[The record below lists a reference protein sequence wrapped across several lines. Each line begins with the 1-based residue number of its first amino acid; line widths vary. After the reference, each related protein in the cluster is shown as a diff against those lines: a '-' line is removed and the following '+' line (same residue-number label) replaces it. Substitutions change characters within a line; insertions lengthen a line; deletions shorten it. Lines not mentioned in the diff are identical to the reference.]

1 MRWTNSRSSSEG
13 ESTFLNGSPESC
25 DAIICAHK
33 KCGLLYDAAPFAS
46 EFMGTFVLCLT
57 VSLSSGLENFADL
70 AVGASLMA
78 GVFMGGHISG
88 AHHNPAVTLAIWL
101 TGYQK
106 KGMFGMGS
114 GQCACLYVA
123 VQLLGSLVAG
133 LVS

>member
-70 AVGASLMA
+70 AVGASLMVRA
-78 GVFMGGHISG
+78 SPCASVPVLVDAVHLFFHAVFSGGG
-88 AHHNPAVTLAIWL
+88 
-101 TGYQK
+101 
-106 KGMFGMGS
+106 
-114 GQCACLYVA
+114 CC
-123 VQLLGSLVAG
+123 QLLRSIGIS
-133 LVS
+133 SSSRQKS